1 MPIPPS
7 IQQQQAMAAQRA
19 MMPRPNPQDALLQAL
34 SAQAL
39 QGDAEGDGEF
49 QDQDAETSAEVCA
62 GGTASTGRHV
72 MGPKEEKWEYAA
84 DPDVKTWHTWKD
96 HSFAGQNLGV

>member
-7 IQQQQAMAAQRA
+7 MMQRQALQAQSA

-39 QGDAEGDGEF
+39 QGEM
-49 QDQDAETSAEVCA
+49 QKETANFKIKMLKLRQKYQ
-62 GGTASTGRHV
+62 GGTPPQ
-72 MGPKEEKWEYAA
+72 GPQ
-84 DPDVKTWHTWKD
+84 PQ
-96 HSFAGQNLGV
+96 GGL